1 MIYLPASVTRSD
13 GTVSAATA
21 QEGARLVDVLL
32 NPLACSRGSCAR
44 VLREKDPLQE

>member
-21 QEGARLVDVLL
+21 QEGARLDVLL
-32 NPLACSRGSCAR
+32 NPLACSRGSCAG